1 VTSRFHEAV
10 AALQGRG
17 RFGIRLGLGRVRALL
32 HALGDPQV
40 DLPGA
45 LIGGTN
51 GKGSVQAMVAAIWQA
66 GGRRV
71 GQTPSPHLVSYR
83 ERVLV
88 DGHPIA
94 PADFADLVDEVLRA
108 EARVSGRLGHAT
120 EFELLTAAA
129 FSWFRRSGVD
139 LAAVEVGLG
148 GRLDATN
155 AWDGGIAAITNV
167 ELDHT
172 DRLGTTLEA
181 IAREK
186 AAIIKPVDRALTG
199 ATGAGLEVIR
209 RRVRGLGIGL
219 REVTPLPVSTMDRS
233 GLELAH
239 PRLGRIRLGLLGR
252 HQAANAAVALA
263 VVEEADAAGMA
274 RIDDDAIR
282 AGLRDVRWPGR
293 LELVQLPSGGDALL
307 DGAHN
312 VAGAEALV
320 AALDEL
326 QPSLSAGRPTVLFA
340 LMGDK
345 DAAGM
350 IERLSSSVAL
360 AGASIITTRVAM
372 PRAMAA
378 ADLAAAWR
386 EQVDRLGLDVIELRS
401 VEPVHA
407 ALQEALEQV
416 RANGG
421 PLVVAG
427 SLYLVGEV
435 RGLLVDDPDLRDPPD
450 RP

>member
-1 VTSRFHEAV
+1 VTSRYHEAV

-40 DLPGA
+40 DLPGV
-45 LIGGTN
+45 LVGGTN

-66 GGRRV
+66 SGRKV

-83 ERVLV
+83 ERVMV
-88 DGHPIA
+88 DGRPIG
-94 PADFADLVDEVLRA
+94 PADFADLVEDVLRA

-129 FSWFRRSGVD
+129 FSWFRRSDVD
-139 LAAVEVGLG
+139 LVAVEVGLG

-186 AAIIKPVDRALTG
+186 AAIIKPGDRALAG
-199 ATGAGLEVIR
+199 ASGPGLEVIR
-209 RRVRGLGIGL
+209 RRARGLGIGL
-219 REVTPLPVSTMDRS
+219 REVTPLPVSAMDRS
-233 GLELAH
+233 GLELEH

-274 RIDDDAIR
+274 GIDDEAIR
-282 AGLRDVRWPGR
+282 AGLRDVHWPGR
-293 LELVQLPSGGDALL
+293 LELVQLPDGGDALL

-326 QPSLSAGRPTVLFA
+326 QPSLSGGRPTLLVA
-340 LMGDK
+340 HMGDK
-345 DAAGM
+345 DAVGM

-360 AGASIITTRVAM
+360 AGPSIITTRVAM

-378 ADLAAAWR
+378 ADLAVTWR
-386 EQVDRLGLDVIELRS
+386 EQVDRLGLEGIELRS
-401 VEPVHA
+401 VEAVPA

-435 RGLLVDDPDLRDPPD
+435 RGLLVDDAELRDPPD

>member
-1 VTSRFHEAV
+1 VTSRYHEAV

-40 DLPGA
+40 DLPGV
-45 LIGGTN
+45 LVGGTN

-66 GGRRV
+66 SGRKV

-83 ERVLV
+83 ERVMV
-88 DGHPIA
+88 DGRPIG
-94 PADFADLVDEVLRA
+94 PADFADLVEDVLRA

-129 FSWFRRSGVD
+129 FSWFRRSDVD
-139 LAAVEVGLG
+139 LVAVEVGLG

-186 AAIIKPVDRALTG
+186 AAIIKPGDRALAG
-199 ATGAGLEVIR
+199 ASGPGLEVIR
-209 RRVRGLGIGL
+209 RRARGLGIGL
-219 REVTPLPVSTMDRS
+219 REVTPLPVSAMDRS
-233 GLELAH
+233 GLELEH

-274 RIDDDAIR
+274 GIDDEAIR
-282 AGLRDVRWPGR
+282 AGLRDVHWPGR
-293 LELVQLPSGGDALL
+293 LELVQLPDGGDALL

-326 QPSLSAGRPTVLFA
+326 QPSLSGGRPTLLVA

-345 DAAGM
+345 DAVGM

-360 AGASIITTRVAM
+360 AGPSIITTRVAM

-378 ADLAAAWR
+378 ADLAATWR
-386 EQVDRLGLDVIELRS
+386 EQVDRLGLEGIELRS
-401 VEPVHA
+401 VEAVPA

-435 RGLLVDDPDLRDPPD
+435 RGLLVDDAELRDPPD

>member
-1 VTSRFHEAV
+1 VTSRYHEAV

-40 DLPGA
+40 DLPGV
-45 LIGGTN
+45 LVGGTN

-66 GGRRV
+66 SGRKV

-83 ERVLV
+83 ERVMV
-88 DGHPIA
+88 DGRPIG
-94 PADFADLVDEVLRA
+94 PADFADLVEDVLRA

-129 FSWFRRSGVD
+129 FSWFRRSDVD
-139 LAAVEVGLG
+139 LVAVEVGLG

-186 AAIIKPVDRALTG
+186 AAIIKPGDRALAG
-199 ATGAGLEVIR
+199 ASGPGLEVIR
-209 RRVRGLGIGL
+209 RRARGLGIGL
-219 REVTPLPVSTMDRS
+219 REVTPLPVSAMDRS
-233 GLELAH
+233 GLELEH

-274 RIDDDAIR
+274 GIDDEAIR
-282 AGLRDVRWPGR
+282 AGLRDVHWPGR
-293 LELVQLPSGGDALL
+293 LELVQLPDGGDALL

-326 QPSLSAGRPTVLFA
+326 QPSLSGGRPTLLVA

-345 DAAGM
+345 DAVGM

-360 AGASIITTRVAM
+360 AGPSIITTRVAM

-378 ADLAAAWR
+378 ADLAVTWR
-386 EQVDRLGLDVIELRS
+386 EQVDRLGLEGIELRS
-401 VEPVHA
+401 VEAVPA

-435 RGLLVDDPDLRDPPD
+435 RGLLVDDAELRDPPD